1 MGSITVDIEDIFKYL
16 HSHPELAYCEENTT
30 AYIKDIMTREGIK
43 VIDTPLKT
51 GLVAEIEGKNA
62 HHDTLTVAMR
72 ADIDALPIE
81 EQTGLTYSSENKG
94 VMHACGHDIHTS
106 IAIETAR
113 ILNNNREKL
122 CGNARILFQPAE
134 ESGFGAKDILKAD
147 ALGQARAV
155 FSLHSSPLL
164 PAGSLGIKAGPITSS
179 VDIFKIVISGTG
191 THAAMPQNG
200 TDSITAASA
209 IVTSLQSIVSRN
221 VSPYDKAVIS
231 VTHIEGGNSWNV
243 IPDNVLLEGTVRT
256 MGAAVREKVV
266 ERIYDVV
273 SNTAAAYGVRADIDW
288 RQGPPATANDP
299 ELAAF
304 ATEEALKAGF
314 NTVDG
319 YETMVGEDF
328 AFIQEKYRGLMI
340 WVGTGLGAP
349 LHNPHFKADYSVIK
363 PTAEFFATLITKY
376 IELINTK

>member
-1 MGSITVDIEDIFKYL
+1 MGSITGDIEDIFKYL

-30 AYIKDIMTREGIK
+30 AYIKDIMTREGIR

-62 HHDTLTVAMR
+62 HHDALTVAMR

-81 EQTGLTYSSENKG
+81 EQTGLLYSSENKG

-113 ILNNNREKL
+113 ILNNSREKL

-256 MGAAVREKVV
+256 MGARVRDKVV

-288 RQGPPATANDP
+288 RQGPPATANDS

-304 ATEEALKAGF
+304 ATDEARKAGF

-363 PTAEFFATLITKY
+363 PTAEFFATLIIKY